1 MQIYYNKNILKLTIV
16 SLALVIGFAS
26 IIYTNHLVNQLA
38 QRERKQIELFARAQ
52 ELIVTTTGE
61 AQEFLFVKI
70 IEENKSIPVIL
81 TDNNDNVLHHRNID
95 FKKNATQEETDQKL
109 KRELE
114 MMKAEFEPLK
124 IEVSE
129 GLVQYIYYR
138 NSFLITQ
145 LKYYPI
151 VQLTAIALL
160 AALAYVIFSTTRRSE
175 QNRLWVGLAKETAH
189 QLGTP
194 ISSLMAWVEYLRT
207 DTNFDQSICDEM
219 EKDTKRLEMITARF
233 SNIGSEP
240 SMDMAN
246 AGKVVESIVQ
256 YLQKRVSSK
265 VKINVTPRFS
275 QDLNCLMN
283 VPLFEW
289 VIENLCKNAVDAMS
303 GRGKI
308 DIYVQNSKDNT
319 QVVIDVNDTGKGIP
333 PSKIKQVFKP
343 GFTTKKRGWGLGLTL
358 VKRIVE
364 EYHKGKIFIRKSEVN
379 VGTSFRIIIP
389 KGQGRLL
396 SSHAPSHK
404 SKAPS

>member
-1 MQIYYNKNILKLTIV
+1 M
-16 SLALVIGFAS
+16 ALMIGLAS
-26 IIYTNHLVNQLA
+26 IIYTNYLVNQLA
-38 QRERKQIELFARAQ
+38 KQERKQVELFAEA
-52 ELIVTTTGE
+52 IHVTVDTTKYAE
-61 AQEFLFVKI
+61 DLVFKI
-70 IEENKSIPVIL
+70 IHENNSVPVIMAESL
-81 TDNNDNVLHHRNID
+81 GQSPDSLNFDKRLEIRNVNLPQDITVEKQQERLAKEID
-95 FKKNATQEETDQKL
+95 K
-109 KRELE
+109 
-114 MMKAEFEPLK
+114 MKDEFEPIRLQ
-124 IEVSE
+124 VSDN
-129 GLVQYIYYR
+129 LNKYVFYR

-151 VQLTAIALL
+151 IQVTAIGLL
-160 AALAYVIFSTTRRSE
+160 AVLAYVIFSTTRRSE

-194 ISSLMAWVEYLRT
+194 ISSLMAWIEFLRT
-207 DTNFDQSICDEM
+207 DPNFDQSFCDEM

-240 SMDMAN
+240 AMQMAN
-246 AGKVVESIVQ
+246 AGDVVENIVQ

-265 VKINVTPRFS
+265 VKINVTPRIQ

-289 VIENLCKNAVDAMS
+289 VIENLSKNAVDAMN
-303 GRGKI
+303 GVGKI
-308 DIYVQNSKDNT
+308 DIYIQNSKDNT
-319 QVVIDVNDTGKGIP
+319 QVIIDVNDTGKGIP
-333 PSKIKQVFKP
+333 PSKIKTVFKP

-364 EYHKGKIFIRKSEVN
+364 EYHKGKIFVRRSEVD
-379 VGTSFRIIIP
+379 VGTSFRITIP

-404 SKAPS
+404 SEALS

>member
-1 MQIYYNKNILKLTIV
+1 MQIYDNKNVFKLVIV
-16 SLALVIGFAS
+16 SLALVIGLAS
-26 IIYTNHLVNQLA
+26 IIYTNSLVKELA
-38 QRERKQIELFARAQ
+38 KREVKQIELFAQAQ
-52 ELIVTTTGE
+52 KLIVDVDGPAE
-61 AQEFLFVKI
+61 DFIFEFVQGNQSIPAIVTDTLGNFKKSRNINFPKNADEEQKAKI
-70 IEENKSIPVIL
+70 IEKEL
-81 TDNNDNVLHHRNID
+81 T
-95 FKKNATQEETDQKL
+95 E
-109 KRELE
+109 
-114 MMKAEFEPLK
+114 MKAQYAPIK
-124 IEVSE
+124 IDVA
-129 GLVQYIYYR
+129 GIHRLIYYR

-151 VQLTAIALL
+151 VQLTAISLL
-160 AALAYVIFSTTRRSE
+160 AILAYVIFSTTRKSE

-194 ISSLMAWVEYLRT
+194 ISSLMAWIEFLRT
-207 DTNFDQSICDEM
+207 DPNFDKSFCDEM

-240 SMDMAN
+240 SMKMAN
-246 AGKVVESIVQ
+246 AGDVVVNIVQ

-289 VIENLCKNAVDAMS
+289 VIENLSKNAVDAMS
-303 GRGKI
+303 GVGKI

-319 QVVIDVNDTGKGIP
+319 QIVIDVNDTGKGIH

-364 EYHKGKIFIRKSEVN
+364 EYHNGKIFVRRSELN
-379 VGTSFRIIIP
+379 VGTSFRITIP
-389 KGQGRLL
+389 KGQGRI
-396 SSHAPSHK
+396 A
-404 SKAPS
+404 